1 MTKLTFQMTAD
12 EFYEGWKYKLKKNNY
27 KNRLPIM
34 IIILIILIIVTIA
47 ITKSTMFIFVFHH
60 SFNDIS
66 KDYE

>member
-27 KNRLPIM
+27 NNSYYFNYCDNSNYKKHYVFI
-34 IIILIILIIVTIA
+34 
-47 ITKSTMFIFVFHH
+47 IFVFHH